1 MAGLDLASFFLLL
14 MTSRQCFL
22 CLTSHFCKLK
32 NETCF
37 C

>member
-1 MAGLDLASFFLLL
+1 

-32 NETCF
+32 TKRVFLLRWNKHPVTF
-37 C
+37 Q